1 MTRLHNYHIRN
12 HYHRQTFKVFDKNN
26 DGFITADELKQVIES
41 FGHNLTDEE
50 LDEMLEGVDK
60 NKDGK
65 INYLEFLEMARWGV
79 HKRNSCNDKLASL
92 PLIKADFSQC

>member
-1 MTRLHNYHIRN
+1 M
-12 HYHRQTFKVFDKNN
+12 FDKNN

-41 FGHNLTDEE
+41 FGHDLTDEE
-50 LDEMLEGVDK
+50 LDEMIEGVDK

-79 HKRNSCNDKLASL
+79 RKMNSCNDKLASL
-92 PLIKADFSQC
+92 PIM

>member
-1 MTRLHNYHIRN
+1 M
-12 HYHRQTFKVFDKNN
+12 FDKNN

-41 FGHNLTDEE
+41 FGHDLTDEE
-50 LDEMLEGVDK
+50 LDEMIEGVDK

-79 HKRNSCNDKLASL
+79 RKMNSCNDKLASL
-92 PLIKADFSQC
+92 PIMWADFSQC